1 MNYYRFLNESFD
13 NMLAEA
19 QQVVID
25 FKNIFG
31 ADTYD
36 KFKAVKQRLKSPEND
51 ISHWVRKF
59 RQEGESAI
67 RELEELLNGGI
78 PKKDVEGR
86 KIPEP
91 ANTKVKVAENDD
103 FVVYRVTDV
112 SDEIELAMT
121 KINGFAGA
129 YWCTAGR
136 YAHQDKYDDDGNLII
151 KKDDIVKVS
160 QAEDFFKRYLTDDY
174 HDYEAYFICMPKNEN
189 GQKHKLCFTSNTT
202 CDDWNTWDA
211 KNQLDDDFYDIP
223 EFEHDGFVF
232 SGESSLQEPDEEP
245 GEEDD
250 IEDEGGD
257 DGYPEPAPRAD
268 PFVNVDVEDPNSM
281 EFPAGTKEEAA
292 AAFRPGAE
300 IVETVREPDLY
311 IVKWHEEP
319 EAPADGE
326 EPDSGDRYSL
336 FVFHENEGGGPLL
349 TMTGR
354 GFAMQV
360 FRDLDEI
367 REFAGRMAGVDIR
380 NNADD
385 TRDMPECLRE
395 SFFFYDDGSWYY
407 DII

>member
-31 ADTYD
+31 EGTYD

-67 RELEELLNGGI
+67 RELEQLLDSGM
-78 PKKDVEGR
+78 PKKDIEGR

-112 SDEIELAMT
+112 SDEIELALT

-136 YAHQDKYDDDGNLII
+136 YAHQNQYDEDGNLTI

-189 GQKHKLCFTSNTT
+189 GQKHKLCFTSKTT

-211 KNQLDDDFYDIP
+211 KNQLDDDFYNIP

-232 SGESSLQEPDEEP
+232 SGESSLQEPDEE
-245 GEEDD
+245 ENDD
-250 IEDEGGD
+250 IEDEEGGED
-257 DGYPEPAPRAD
+257 NYEPAPREPD
-268 PFVNVDVEDPNSM
+268 PFTLVDVEDPNSM
-281 EFPAGTKEEAA
+281 EFPADTKEAA
-292 AAFRPGAE
+292 AAAFKPGAE
-300 IVETVREPDLY
+300 IVETVREPDLF

-319 EAPADGE
+319 ELIQAEGE
-326 EPDSGDRYSL
+326 EPDTGDRYSL
-336 FVFHENEGGGPLL
+336 FVFFENQGGGPLL
-349 TMTGR
+349 TQTGR
-354 GFAMQV
+354 GFALQV
-360 FRDLDEI
+360 FKSLDKI
-367 REFAGRMAGVDIR
+367 REFAGGMGGVEIR
-380 NNADD
+380 NNAEN

-395 SFFFYDDGSWYY
+395 SFFYHDDGSWYY